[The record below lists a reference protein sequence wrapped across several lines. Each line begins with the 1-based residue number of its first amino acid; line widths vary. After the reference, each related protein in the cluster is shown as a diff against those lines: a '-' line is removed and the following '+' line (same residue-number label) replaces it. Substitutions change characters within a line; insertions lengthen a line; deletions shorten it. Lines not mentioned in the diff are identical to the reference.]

1 MRACMYVW
9 FVVGGGRSLRQ
20 LLLQG
25 PSRACVYIWT
35 LNDEKNSTHR
45 ENKSAIQMICAAV
58 HLAAANRLKHLF
70 VF

>member
-1 MRACMYVW
+1 MRACMYGLWSVEAAVLDSC
-9 FVVGGGRSLRQ
+9 FYKAPAVHVCIY
-20 LLLQG
+20 G
-25 PSRACVYIWT
+25 PWT
-35 LNDEKNSTHR
+35 TKKNSTHR